1 MSTVVDAEGNYF
13 VVGGGVRGGQVLGEY
28 PSRVH
33 VEHNPLGISNG
44 RVIPTIPWEVI
55 VVWLFSAVRNAHSS
69 LLFARAHRAFG
80 TASHNG
86 WALRTA

>member
-1 MSTVVDAEGNYF
+1 MLHAHINVLRLLLTVTRASPLVCMSTVVDAEGNYF

-44 RVIPTIPWEVI
+44 RVIPTTP
-55 VVWLFSAVRNAHSS
+55 
-69 LLFARAHRAFG
+69 
-80 TASHNG
+80 
-86 WALRTA
+86 